1 MFLFFLIQ
9 AKNNFNS
16 TTILIALGLLFSDF
30 GDYFLMFEG
39 EEFFLKGL
47 VSFAIAHIFYIISFA
62 KDVLAG

>member
-1 MFLFFLIQ
+1 
-9 AKNNFNS
+9 
-16 TTILIALGLLFSDF
+16 LGLLFSDF